1 MLIVIYFQEKC
12 SLKIIW
18 TPPKTQICHFWLN
31 FPIASLLLRTLQY
44 QVGFLWR
51 VIAATSLV
59 AMPSAKKISSKAT
72 KHFMRRVT
80 AGAKAVFRGAHILEQ
95 KKRQVTSFVLLT

>member
-1 MLIVIYFQEKC
+1 M
-12 SLKIIW
+12 
-18 TPPKTQICHFWLN
+18 H
-31 FPIASLLLRTLQY
+31 
-44 QVGFLWR
+44 FLWR

-80 AGAKAVFRGAHILEQ
+80 AGAKAVFRGTLNLIL
-95 KKRQVTSFVLLT
+95 KKITCCHVTA

>member
-18 TPPKTQICHFWLN
+18 TPPKNQICHFWLN

-59 AMPSAKKISSKAT
+59 AMPSARKNLAQKLL

-80 AGAKAVFRGAHILEQ
+80 VAAKAVFRGALIL
-95 KKRQVTSFVLLT
+95 